1 MRRRA
6 WPVPLC
12 LSATLLLV
20 FASAAP
26 AQEPRPNGPE
36 VSVSG
41 GVLAPLSL
49 LSSSDVSFSTEVS
62 TSAAVSGGFA
72 WWLGAVGVEARGV
85 WAPARLGLRPT
96 GIGGAVPD
104 DLGDAEYL
112 AGTLDLVYRLRL
124 TGPARMVEPFV
135 AVGAGVRRLELDP
148 IARPEVRSATDP
160 VGTLAVGTRVDLR
173 PTMAIRLEVRDHVSR
188 FDATETGSSKLQND
202 VLVAVG
208 LSVRP

>member
-1 MRRRA
+1 M
-6 WPVPLC
+6 
-12 LSATLLLV
+12 LLLV
-20 FASAAP
+20 SASSAP
-26 AQEPRPNGPE
+26 AQETRSSGLE
-36 VSVSG
+36 VAVSG

-62 TSAAVSGGFA
+62 TSAAVGGGVA
-72 WWLGAVGVEARGV
+72 WWLGALGVEARGV

-112 AGTLDLVYRLRL
+112 AGTIDLVYRLRL
-124 TGPARMVEPFV
+124 AGPAGMVEPFL
-135 AVGAGVRRLELDP
+135 AAGGGVRRLELDP

-160 VGTLAVGTRVDLR
+160 VGSLAVGARVDLWR
-173 PTMAIRLEVRDHVSR
+173 PVAIRLEVRDHVSR
-188 FDATETGSSKLQND
+188 FDATETGASKLQND